1 MSNPKRKPL
10 IISPN
15 VDTMPRI
22 EKPYTY
28 AMLSNDRT
36 ITLSDDIAEMAI
48 LTTTSDIITL
58 AVSSRLPKACVY
70 TADALT
76 TSPNAYEFLSE
87 YGEKTGSAE
96 QGTVMFYLFNGCD
109 YVVLADNSVMTL
121 DEYNSIATDADVDA
135 ETNHQNEESD
145 TMNAPTPQIPSLLK
159 KVQTMLFD
167 GLNELD
173 EPAICDIHHHIY
185 NTSYVYVYT
194 ADARKALAELDV
206 WQGIATIKAYE
217 QSAFGEVTT
226 DLTDPV
232 KVANM
237 LTYIIG
243 EALLHKI
250 FDDTQ
255 FFKKHWDSYADAEMM
270 ADMRDWALQYIDDE
284 PNLILD
290 VWADCVEQY

>member
-15 VDTMPRI
+15 ADTMPRI

-36 ITLSDDIAEMAI
+36 ISLSDDIAEMAI
-48 LTTTSDIITL
+48 LTTTSDIINL
-58 AVSSRLPKACVY
+58 PLVADCPKACVY

-76 TSPNAYEFLSE
+76 TSPNAYDFLNE

-96 QGTVMFYLFNGCD
+96 QGTVMFYSFNGYEYAVLCD
-109 YVVLADNSVMTL
+109 NTVMTIA
-121 DEYNSIATDADVDA
+121 EYNSIADADA
-135 ETNHQNEESD
+135 EANHQNEESE

-167 GLNELD
+167 GLNELN

-194 ADARKALAELDV
+194 ADAKKALAELDV
-206 WQGIATIKAYE
+206 WQAIATIKAYE

-232 KVANM
+232 KVANI

-284 PNLILD
+284 PNLMLD
-290 VWADCVEQY
+290 IWHECVEQY

>member
-1 MSNPKRKPL
+1 MSNFKRKPL
-10 IISPN
+10 IINPN
-15 VDTMPRI
+15 ADTMPRV

-36 ITLSDDIAEMAI
+36 ITLSDDVAEMAL
-48 LTTTSDIITL
+48 LTTTSDIINL
-58 AVSSRLPKACVY
+58 AVGSRLPKACVF
-70 TADALT
+70 TDDHLPLAE
-76 TSPNAYEFLSE
+76 NAYTFLNE

-96 QGTVMFYLFNGCD
+96 EGTVMFYAFNGCE
-109 YVVLADNSVMTL
+109 YVVLADNSVMTIN
-121 DEYNSIATDADVDA
+121 EYNSIADADADA
-135 ETNHQNEESD
+135 DADHQDEESE

-185 NTSYVYVYT
+185 NTDYAYYYT
-194 ADARKALAELDV
+194 ADAKKALAELDV
-206 WQGIATIKAYE
+206 WQGIATVKAYE
-217 QSAFGEVTT
+217 QSAFGECSI

-237 LTYIIG
+237 LTYIVG

-250 FDDTQ
+250 FGNTQ
-255 FFKKHWDSYADAEMM
+255 YFNKHWDSYADAEML
-270 ADMRDWALQYIDDE
+270 ADMRDWALQYIDEE
-284 PNLILD
+284 PNVMLD
-290 VWADCVEQY
+290 IWRECVEQY